1 MREGSN
7 PPRRETDLRRPV
19 TTFALIFAGTMLTPA
34 PDAAA
39 RKRVPIPPPP
49 LELVESTPVESGLD
63 HADIRDAHEI
73 WLEMIG
79 GAKESL
85 DIEQFYVSNAPSSRL
100 EAVLVAIEKAARRGV
115 RVRVLADRSFYDRN
129 YPESLDRLAE
139 RKGIEVRLWD
149 AKATLGGVQHAK
161 VILVDSEQ
169 VFIGSQN
176 FDWRSLEHNVELGV
190 RVVDPTVV
198 EACQTVFDADWAWAA
213 GEEPIPQ
220 PAEPAWSER
229 FPVQLSYG
237 EGTVEVTPAFSPAG
251 WLPDEGSW
259 DLPALTGLIDSA
271 ETTVRVQLLS
281 YKTTD
286 REGRY
291 FEELESAL
299 RRAAA
304 RKVEVRLMVADW
316 SKRRWSIEGLQ
327 SLQALPG
334 IQVKLV
340 TIPQHSGGYIPY
352 ARVIHSKFLVA
363 DDRSSW
369 LGTGNW
375 SRDYFHGSRNYG
387 LFVDGAPFA
396 ARLIPLFD
404 ELWESEYAETV
415 DPGAEYEAPRF
426 GE

>member
-1 MREGSN
+1 VKGLVATTPLVVIGAMLA
-7 PPRRETDLRRPV
+7 PPSP
-19 TTFALIFAGTMLTPA
+19 
-34 PDAAA
+34 AAA
-39 RKRVPIPPPP
+39 RKRPPPPP

-63 HADIRDAHEI
+63 HADIPDAHEV

-79 GAKESL
+79 GAKTSL

-100 EAVLVAIEKAARRGV
+100 EAVLVAVEKAARRGV
-115 RVRVLADRSFYDRN
+115 QVRVLADRGFYDRN

-190 RVVDPTVV
+190 RVAEPSVV
-198 EACQTVFDADWAWAA
+198 EACQAVFDADWAWAA
-213 GEEPIPQ
+213 GEEAPGQ
-220 PAEPAWSER
+220 PTESQWSER
-229 FPVQLSYG
+229 FPVQVPYG
-237 EGTVEVTPAFSPAG
+237 DGTVGLTPAFSPLG
-251 WLPDEGSW
+251 WLPDDGSW

-271 ETTVRVQLLS
+271 QTSVRIQLLS

-291 FEELESAL
+291 FEELEAAL

-304 RKVEVRLMVADW
+304 RKVEVQLMVADW

-352 ARVIHSKFLVA
+352 ARVIHSKFLVVDERA
-363 DDRSSW
+363 TW
-369 LGTGNW
+369 LGTSNW
-375 SRDYFHGSRNYG
+375 SRDYFHASRNYG
-387 LFVDGAPFA
+387 LIIDGEPFA
-396 ARLIPLFD
+396 ARLVSLFD
-404 ELWESEYAETV
+404 ELWGGEYAATV
-415 DPGAEYEAPRF
+415 DPGARYEAPRF